1 MSFLQNSSIS
11 IIDKTKQESDNSITN
26 NKLSKKKDTK
36 KKSSPQISINLSKMV
51 KLYFSPDK
59 KFMSLCP
66 IIPISRFDILIK
78 LYDLKNIGITQ
89 EKAEEEINSI
99 IKGKK
104 KKNKKITD
112 EHFIKDCIV
121 LSEKVCFDNDI
132 NIVNKISNFIFNYS
146 VNFEYSKDR
155 KICKLKIREK
165 YLMESDICSNEN
177 DAKKNVLYKFIKK
190 YIPSKESTKIIK
202 NLEESTKKEKQRK
215 EQGKNKYIEYL
226 NKNNGDRKLLKQKR
240 KKPIEEF
247 SQKLPYFNMLPKDK
261 KNLNDNNLLLDDD
274 NDENEIYFVNTQKI
288 PVNEILLGDVGIVD
302 HHLNDF
308 KYTPLKLY
316 EMIRDSE
323 KSRSVDF
330 NMNYSQLNSEDYNTN
345 NKVTIISQKLGISVH
360 GYGKTKIEAENKCAL
375 NCLFVLFKKKF
386 KTFNELHEYFERKNG
401 KYLDILLEETCTNNN
416 INNNNINNNKKKKEE
431 EYTISLNS
439 DESDISNINDNS
451 KYKNNIF
458 SFNFNENLINNG
470 ISEINNSG
478 YSSSSNNNSISSKQL
493 VEALSSQ
500 DDKINELIQEKFD
513 SSLFYIEEDNKFKSN

>member
-1 MSFLQNSSIS
+1 M
-11 IIDKTKQESDNSITN
+11 T
-26 NKLSKKKDTK
+26 
-36 KKSSPQISINLSKMV
+36 
-51 KLYFSPDK
+51 
-59 KFMSLCP
+59 
-66 IIPISRFDILIK
+66 
-78 LYDLKNIGITQ
+78 
-89 EKAEEEINSI
+89 
-99 IKGKK
+99 
-104 KKNKKITD
+104 
-112 EHFIKDCIV
+112 
-121 LSEKVCFDNDI
+121 
-132 NIVNKISNFIFNYS
+132 
-146 VNFEYSKDR
+146 
-155 KICKLKIREK
+155 
-165 YLMESDICSNEN
+165 
-177 DAKKNVLYKFIKK
+177 
-190 YIPSKESTKIIK
+190 
-202 NLEESTKKEKQRK
+202 
-215 EQGKNKYIEYL
+215 
-226 NKNNGDRKLLKQKR
+226 
-240 KKPIEEF
+240 
-247 SQKLPYFNMLPKDK
+247 
-261 KNLNDNNLLLDDD
+261 
-274 NDENEIYFVNTQKI
+274 IYFVNTQKI

-375 NCLFVLFKKKF
+375 NCLFVLFKNKF

-401 KYLDILLEETCTNNN
+401 KYLDILLEETC
-416 INNNNINNNKKKKEE
+416 NNNINNNKKKKEE

>member
-1 MSFLQNSSIS
+1 M
-11 IIDKTKQESDNSITN
+11 
-26 NKLSKKKDTK
+26 
-36 KKSSPQISINLSKMV
+36 
-51 KLYFSPDK
+51 
-59 KFMSLCP
+59 
-66 IIPISRFDILIK
+66 
-78 LYDLKNIGITQ
+78 
-89 EKAEEEINSI
+89 
-99 IKGKK
+99 
-104 KKNKKITD
+104 
-112 EHFIKDCIV
+112 
-121 LSEKVCFDNDI
+121 
-132 NIVNKISNFIFNYS
+132 
-146 VNFEYSKDR
+146 
-155 KICKLKIREK
+155 
-165 YLMESDICSNEN
+165 
-177 DAKKNVLYKFIKK
+177 
-190 YIPSKESTKIIK
+190 
-202 NLEESTKKEKQRK
+202 EESTKKEKQRK

-261 KNLNDNNLLLDDD
+261 KDLNDNNLLLDDD

-316 EMIRDSE
+316 EMIRDS
-323 KSRSVDF
+323 
-330 NMNYSQLNSEDYNTN
+330 
-345 NKVTIISQKLGISVH
+345 
-360 GYGKTKIEAENKCAL
+360 YGKTKIEAENKCAL

-416 INNNNINNNKKKKEE
+416 INNNN
-431 EYTISLNS
+431 
-439 DESDISNINDNS
+439 NDNS